1 MKAQKR
7 STNEQFMPGIFN
19 KTGYEFIYNPEDKN
33 IYALSNGQKIL
44 FEDIDDK
51 LFLIDLDEEILTNKN
66 FLKGIEGK
74 NLTIEEKRWQFAFC
88 FLCGYDGSLD
98 YEDSVFQYDHN
109 KYCEK
114 RENCPYSNMC
124 EKAVEYGGIKLSRR
138 EHQIIVMIS
147 MEEKNSSIAATMQ
160 NSILTTN
167 TQLYKLYSKIGVSSR
182 AGLMKFAHMHN
193 LI

>member
-19 KTGYEFIYNPEDKN
+19 KTGYEFIYNPEDKK
-33 IYALSNGQKIL
+33 IYALTDGQKIP

-51 LFLIDLDEEILTNKN
+51 LFLIDLDEEVKNNKS
-66 FLKGIEGK
+66 FQKGIEDKG
-74 NLTIEEKRWQFAFC
+74 LATEEKRWQFAFC

-109 KYCEK
+109 KYCEQ
-114 RENCPYSNMC
+114 RECCPFGNMC
-124 EKAVEYGGIKLSRR
+124 EKAVEYGGVKLSRR

-147 MEEKNSSIAATMQ
+147 KEEKKFLYCCHHAKQHTHNKHPAVQIIQQ
-160 NSILTTN
+160 NWRKQPGWAYEIC
-167 TQLYKLYSKIGVSSR
+167 
-182 AGLMKFAHMHN
+182 AHV
-193 LI
+193 